1 MTDRKPLPSK
11 AMTRVEI
18 TAVDPTILDRVSEE
32 DVRQWMLAKLLQ
44 IRAAGVL
51 ARSFDLKT
59 WFWDYRLNPEMSA
72 DFGLHGTGNCADG
85 PTVAQAV
92 AELRV
97 KVASDPAAKAQKAR
111 SKSRELL
118 KRAEELE
125 RQAEALKQPLTL

>member
-1 MTDRKPLPSK
+1 MTKI
-11 AMTRVEI
+11 EI
-18 TAVDPTILDRVSEE
+18 TAVDPTVLERVSEE

-51 ARSFDLKT
+51 AQSFDLKI
-59 WFWDYRLNPEMSA
+59 WFWDYRSSPEMSA
-72 DFGLHGTGNCADG
+72 DFTLHGTGNCSDG

-111 SKSRELL
+111 RKSRELL

-125 RQAEALKQPLTL
+125 KQADALKQPLAL

>member
-1 MTDRKPLPSK
+1 MPSEP
-11 AMTRVEI
+11 MTRI
-18 TAVDPTILDRVSEE
+18 DPATVDPTVLDRVSED

-51 ARSFDLKT
+51 ANSFDLRC
-59 WFWDYRLNPEMSA
+59 WFWDHRRNEFEMSA
-72 DFGLHGTGNCADG
+72 DFNLHGTGNCTEG
-85 PTVAQAV
+85 PTVAHAV

-125 RQAEALKQPLTL
+125 KQADALKQPLHL